1 MSILT
6 VSNLA
11 TGAKVSLSQP
21 LVSVYNLWLQAL
33 LCAFEWSHQEKEIL
47 SVKMV
52 SQHQSKDSGS
62 KKNEEPTNQT
72 TISDDSKTG
81 RGMSTMPRA
90 VKRKLQKLRPI
101 VEYNKRGKGIGQ
113 AHSEMQSYIGVLAR
127 SRVPLVDKKWSE
139 IPKDI
144 KEQIWEAVDMAFV
157 KWKDF
162 KSTLTRHYILPYT
175 NDKEKLSQPPETYKF
190 IEKAQWDAFV
200 ASRLGRNSSTIIDCL
215 EKEDQLEETMPGVEI
230 DRSTLWKRARQDK
243 HGNIPDP
250 KVAEKAKIID
260 ELQKQVSEGKV
271 SVYGSNDVLTMA
283 LGPEHPGREE
293 EKKDTAKNGKHQE
306 DEEKEEEKK
315 EEEKEEEKKEE
326 EKEEEKEKE
335 DEEKHDDKVIEVGDY
350 LNVEAPSSLK
360 TLCRYVETTLM
371 PEEKILQFTIDKEV
385 FGRERD
391 TFLLPEDI
399 TQFVGMEEIGAT
411 VDAVYMRYLHDVLK
425 QANMTSMVGFIDPA
439 TVSANSGTIA
449 DRSRLVAGRLQ
460 KTDGEPIFMM
470 PYNPGDH
477 VYFNGIDQSYKN
489 WTFHG
494 EPWEATTNASR
505 NVEEDDGHSRYSFV
519 YEEIDMDDNDFGDF
533 GSDPYE
539 FANVIG
545 DGDQP
550 VYPGCRKYTKLSALV
565 KLYNLKAKHGMSD
578 VCFTELLI
586 LQGDLLPEGNT
597 IPTSMYEAKK
607 TLCALGLSYEKMHAC
622 PNDCILYRKEYEDS
636 TNCPTCGI
644 SRWKEGKNSILKDG
658 VPAKVVWYF
667 PPIPR
672 FKRMFQ
678 SHETAKSLTWH
689 AARKS
694 IDGQMS
700 HPADSPSWKLLDD
713 KWPEFG
719 NEPRHLRL
727 ALSSD
732 GFNPHSSLSSRY
744 SCWPVILVTY
754 NLPPWLCMKRKFM
767 MLTLLISGPKQPGN
781 DIDVYLEPLIDDL
794 KSLWVGIRGVYDAH
808 NGEYF
813 TLRAALMWTIN
824 DFPAYETYLVVLLKD
839 IKLVQYAAMIHLVT
853 AFNGKPE
860 YGIPPEPLTGEEVLH
875 MVENG
880 DRVCWKKKSIF
891 FDLEYWKYLPVRHAL
906 DVMHIEK
913 NVCDSIIGT
922 LLEIPGKNK
931 DGIAARLDLLN
942 MGVKTDLQPEYGEKR
957 TRLPPGPWNL
967 SRVEK
972 REVCNSFY
980 GMKVPEGY
988 SSNIKNLVSLQD
1000 SRLLGLKSHDCRTLM
1015 QQLLP
1020 VAIRSVLE
1028 KPARYAITR
1037 LCFFFNAICA
1047 KTVDVSKLDKLE
1059 EDVVVT
1065 LCLLEKYFPPSFFD
1079 IMVHLVVHLVREV
1092 RLCGPVYFRWMYPF
1106 ERYMKVLKGYVQN
1119 RTRPEGCIAERYIA
1133 EEAVEFCTQHLSDV
1147 STVGVPSSQKMGVS
1161 KPLSG
1166 CTNTEEVLPYIEQHM
1181 IHIRTAYPK
1190 FRKRTKWLQDKHNS
1204 TFIQWLRFKVQSEL
1218 EEDNHGV
1225 SENLRWLAAG
1235 PNMAVPLYRSY
1246 LIKGIK
1252 FNIKAQD
1259 DVRTTQ
1265 NSGVYLLAHTM
1276 QVASAK
1282 DKNPILSNMGFYGVI
1297 QEIWDLD
1304 YQKFTIPVFRCDWID
1319 SSGLVVDELGFTLV
1333 DLSKIGHRNDQFVLA
1348 SQVKQIFFVD
1358 DPMHRGWS
1366 VVLSMPNR
1374 EYNDVIGDEVLGDVI
1389 IECEPFT
1396 RGMPNVDTFDELVG
1410 ELGGQN
1416 IRGGCEDIWIE

>member
-1 MSILT
+1 MDKSWMHSDRRSKAYEFGVEAFLNFA
-6 VSNLA
+6 VENL
-11 TGAKVSLSQP
+11 L
-21 LVSVYNLWLQAL
+21 
-33 LCAFEWSHQEKEIL
+33 
-47 SVKMV
+47 
-52 SQHQSKDSGS
+52 
-62 KKNEEPTNQT
+62 T
-72 TISDDSKTG
+72 TIHI
-81 RGMSTMPRA
+81 RCPC
-90 VKRKLQKLRPI
+90 VKCVNLKLFG
-101 VEYNKRGKGIGQ
+101 VGI
-113 AHSEMQSYIGVLAR
+113 IR
-127 SRVPLVDKKWSE
+127 
-139 IPKDI
+139 
-144 KEQIWEAVDMAFV
+144 
-157 KWKDF
+157 
-162 KSTLTRHYILPYT
+162 
-175 NDKEKLSQPPETYKF
+175 
-190 IEKAQWDAFV
+190 
-200 ASRLGRNSSTIIDCL
+200 
-215 EKEDQLEETMPGVEI
+215 
-230 DRSTLWKRARQDK
+230 
-243 HGNIPDP
+243 
-250 KVAEKAKIID
+250 
-260 ELQKQVSEGKV
+260 
-271 SVYGSNDVLTMA
+271 
-283 LGPEHPGREE
+283 
-293 EKKDTAKNGKHQE
+293 
-306 DEEKEEEKK
+306 
-315 EEEKEEEKKEE
+315 
-326 EKEEEKEKE
+326 
-335 DEEKHDDKVIEVGDY
+335 
-350 LNVEAPSSLK
+350 
-360 TLCRYVETTLM
+360 
-371 PEEKILQFTIDKEV
+371 
-385 FGRERD
+385 
-391 TFLLPEDI
+391 
-399 TQFVGMEEIGAT
+399 
-411 VDAVYMRYLHDVLK
+411 
-425 QANMTSMVGFIDPA
+425 
-439 TVSANSGTIA
+439 
-449 DRSRLVAGRLQ
+449 
-460 KTDGEPIFMM
+460 
-470 PYNPGDH
+470 DH

-494 EPWEATTNASR
+494 E
-505 NVEEDDGHSRYSFV
+505 
-519 YEEIDMDDNDFGDF
+519 
-533 GSDPYE
+533 
-539 FANVIG
+539 
-545 DGDQP
+545 
-550 VYPGCRKYTKLSALV
+550 
-565 KLYNLKAKHGMSD
+565 YNLKAKHGMSD

-644 SRWKEGKNSILKDG
+644 SRWKEGKDSILKEG

-719 NEPRHLRL
+719 NEPRNLRL

-824 DFPAYETYLVVLLKD
+824 DFPAYRNLSGCVVKGYKACPICGD
-839 IKLVQYAAMIHLVT
+839 DTPSHRRQRA

-891 FDLEYWKYLPVRHAL
+891 FDLEYWKYLPMRHAL

-942 MGVKTDLQPEYGEKR
+942 MGVKTDLQPEYGERR

-967 SRVEK
+967 SRAEK

-1000 SRLLGLKSHDCRTLM
+1000 SRLLGLKSHDCHTLM

-1028 KPARYAITR
+1028 KPA
-1037 LCFFFNAICA
+1037 
-1047 KTVDVSKLDKLE
+1047 
-1059 EDVVVT
+1059 
-1065 LCLLEKYFPPSFFD
+1065 
-1079 IMVHLVVHLVREV
+1079 
-1092 RLCGPVYFRWMYPF
+1092 
-1106 ERYMKVLKGYVQN
+1106 RYMKVLKGYVQN

-1166 CTNTEEVLPYIEQHM
+1166 CTVSVVDQDLLNQAHLYVLENTEEVLPYIEQHM
-1181 IHIRTAYPK
+1181 IHIKTAYPK

-1348 SQVKQIFFVD
+1348 SQVKQIFEV
-1358 DPMHRGWS
+1358 G
-1366 VVLSMPNR
+1366 VKIYGL
-1374 EYNDVIGDEVLGDVI
+1374 NDAYVIGSV
-1389 IECEPFT
+1389 
-1396 RGMPNVDTFDELVG
+1396 
-1410 ELGGQN
+1410 
-1416 IRGGCEDIWIE
+1416 